1 MKDLEKDPNLK
12 KKRDDPKG
20 DSSLA
25 LKLAVGAIGA
35 GVGLYWL
42 AGNYGD
48 FANLMAGMNFEGI
61 GDCGC
66 CGDMCG
72 PVCDTING

>member
-1 MKDLEKDPNLK
+1 MKDLEKDPDLG
-12 KKRDDPKG
+12 KRKNESGG

-42 AGNYGD
+42 ANNYGD
-48 FANLMAGMNFEGI
+48 FA
-61 GDCGC
+61 
-66 CGDMCG
+66 
-72 PVCDTING
+72 